1 MISLCVVDVELEGAA
16 FVSLDQREEILGLVQ
31 DRVGPDDVIRELAEA
46 GVLGR
51 ARGLDIEDVPHVLVG
66 TLERAEADG
75 DAEKALSP
83 PQSTGSYEDFPDLK
97 NDKFMKYYKYFY
109 LGWRILTYYSRD
121 KCLILTKLL
130 QTKYILN
137 YESTWD
143 IKFFLLMRIVN

>member
-1 MISLCVVDVELEGAA
+1 MISLCVVDVELEGAT

-31 DRVGPDDVIRELAEA
+31 DRVGPDDVIRELAKA

-75 DAEKALSP
+75 DAEKALST

-97 NDKFMKYYKYFY
+97 K
-109 LGWRILTYYSRD
+109 W
-121 KCLILTKLL
+121 
-130 QTKYILN
+130 
-137 YESTWD
+137 
-143 IKFFLLMRIVN
+143 